1 MSEGSPPGAVRRL
14 LGGPGRLLEG
24 TGRRLRGPGRVRDR
38 DPSARTAHAPKPPGE
53 IDPDAESAREP
64 FGWRSV
70 RRWVAQR
77 FASSLT
83 RRIVVLNLA
92 GLIALLIGFLYLNQ
106 FRQGLIEARVQ
117 SLLTQG
123 DIIAGA
129 IAASATVD
137 TDAITIDPD
146 RLLQLQAGEGGSFA
160 DEAPSGLEFSLNPE
174 RVAPLLR
181 RLITPTGT
189 RARVYDRDG
198 TMLIDSRGLYI
209 RGDLSRDPPPL
220 RKDRSSFVEQAWN
233 AVRSALPWLGRSSAA
248 DEPGP
253 ADGRT
258 LPEVQRAL
266 TGARGTL
273 VRRNGPGETIV
284 SVAVPIQRGRTVR
297 GALLLST
304 QEGDIDKIIAAE
316 RFSLLQVFIIAAL
329 VMVVL
334 SMLVAGQIVGPVGR
348 LAEAAERVRTGIKSR
363 QEIPD
368 FTRRTDEIGHL
379 SGALRDMTQALYRRL
394 DAIENFA
401 ADVSHELKNPLTS
414 LRSAVETLPLAKT
427 DESRGRL
434 LQVIQHDVKRLDRLI
449 SDIADASRLDA
460 ELARAEAGR
469 VDLRK
474 LITTVV
480 SVANERRRRGDA
492 AIDLTV
498 EPAPAGVE
506 DAFAILGHDSRL
518 GQVVNNLLDNARS
531 FSPKGASVRV
541 ALRRRRN
548 AVELTVEDDGPGI
561 PHHALER
568 IFERFYTDRPEQGFG
583 QNSGLGLSISRQIVQ
598 AHRGTIRAENR
609 LGPAGED
616 GEPTVLGARFIV
628 RVPAQSR

>member
-1 MSEGSPPGAVRRL
+1 VSDGSALGAVRRL
-14 LGGPGRLLEG
+14 LANRGFAGGRVLGGPG
-24 TGRRLRGPGRVRDR
+24 
-38 DPSARTAHAPKPPGE
+38 PKPSSE
-53 IDPDAESAREP
+53 IDPDAEAAREP
-64 FGWRSV
+64 FGLRTV
-70 RRWVAQR
+70 RRWIAQR

-146 RLLQLQAGEGGSFA
+146 RLLQLQAGEGGAFS
-160 DEAPSGLEFSLNPE
+160 DETPSGLEFSLNPE

-209 RGDLSRDPPPL
+209 RGDLSRDPPPT
-220 RKDRSSFVEQAWN
+220 RKDSPSLVEQAWN
-233 AVRSALPWLGRSSAA
+233 AVRNHVPGLGRPSSA

-266 TGARGTL
+266 AGARGTL

-434 LQVIQHDVKRLDRLI
+434 MQVIQHDVKRLDRLI

-469 VDLRK
+469 VDLKK

-498 EPAPAGVE
+498 EPAPAGL
-506 DAFAILGHDSRL
+506 DDPFAILGHDSRL

-561 PHHALER
+561 PPHALER

-609 LGPAGED
+609 LGPLGED
-616 GEPTVLGARFIV
+616 GEPALLGARFIV
-628 RVPAQSR
+628 RIPAQSR